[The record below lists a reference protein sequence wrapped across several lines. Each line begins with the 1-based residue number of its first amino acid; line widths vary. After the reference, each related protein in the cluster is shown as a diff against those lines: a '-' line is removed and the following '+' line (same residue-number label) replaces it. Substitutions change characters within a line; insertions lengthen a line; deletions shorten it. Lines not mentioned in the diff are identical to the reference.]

1 MMNYEQFKEKLKI
14 NARKYLPE
22 ELKTW
27 NIFIYLKGDV
37 NRSRDKIC
45 FLNPNAPASPQLFVD
60 ELYDRY
66 LELQDFE
73 EAVAPVLQTLDVIA
87 EEGKYMDDI
96 IHTKVRKDKIVSQ
109 LVNTEQNKELLKD
122 MPHRKWKEF
131 SIVYRCILAID
142 REGRVLASLPISK
155 SIARQI
161 DLTEVELFAITMEN
175 MREHYPVRI
184 ERMDKLICRFHD
196 QSVFS
201 EKDLEKAKRW
211 YIITNSLGWHGAT
224 SILDS
229 ERLHQLAMEVGS
241 NLYLMPTSTHEFTAI
256 SVEDFDLERNRNY
269 TRENNLESIEL
280 EDRISNDIYLYDREK
295 RKMSMIVKSPY
306 RELDK

>member
-1 MMNYEQFKEKLKI
+1 MMSYEQFKDMLKLH
-14 NARKYLPE
+14 ARKYLPE
-22 ELKTW
+22 ELKSW
-27 NIFIYLKGDV
+27 NIFIYPEKDV

-45 FLNPNAPASPQLFVD
+45 FLNPNAPASPQLYID

-66 LELQDFE
+66 LELLDFE
-73 EAVAPVLQTLDVIA
+73 EAVEPVMQVLDLIA
-87 EEGKYMDDI
+87 EEGKYMGDVVSGKI
-96 IHTKVRKDKIVSQ
+96 GKDKVVCQ

-122 MPHRKWKEF
+122 MPYREWKEF

-142 REGRVLASLPISK
+142 KDGRVLASIPISK
-155 SIARQI
+155 RIAQQM
-161 DLTEVELFAITMEN
+161 DLTEVELYAIAMEN

-201 EKDLEKAKRW
+201 EKDSEKAKRW

-229 ERLHQLAMEVGS
+229 ERLHQLAMEVGF

-256 SVEDFDLERNRNY
+256 SVEDFNLERNRNY
-269 TRENNLESIEL
+269 TRKNNLENIDVR
-280 EDRISNDIYLYDREK
+280 DRISNDIYLYDREK
-295 RKMSMIVKSPY
+295 REMSMIVRSPY
-306 RELDK
+306 RTLDK

>member
-1 MMNYEQFKEKLKI
+1 MMSYEEFKDMLKLHT
-14 NARKYLPE
+14 RKYLPE
-22 ELKTW
+22 ELKSW
-27 NIFIYLKGDV
+27 NIFIYPEKDV

-45 FLNPNAPASPQLFVD
+45 FLNPNAPASPQLYID

-73 EAVAPVLQTLDVIA
+73 EAVAPILQTLDMIA
-87 EEGKYMDDI
+87 EEGQYMGDI
-96 IHTKVRKDKIVSQ
+96 IHAKIGKDKIVSQ

-131 SIVYRCILAID
+131 SVVYRCILAID

-155 SIARQI
+155 SIARQM
-161 DLTEVELFAITMEN
+161 DLTEVELYAIAMEN
-175 MREHYPVRI
+175 MREHYPVHI

-201 EKDLEKAKRW
+201 EKDLEKARRW

-229 ERLHQLAMEVGS
+229 ERLHRLAMEVGS
-241 NLYLMPTSTHEFTAI
+241 DLYLMPTSTHEFTAI
-256 SVEDFDLERNRNY
+256 SAEDFDLGRNRNY
-269 TRENNLESIEL
+269 TRENNLESIKL
-280 EDRISNDIYLYDREK
+280 EDRISNDIYFYDREK
-295 RKMSMIVKSPY
+295 REISIIVKSPY
-306 RELDK
+306 RTLD